1 MMESVGMRVEVRLY
15 AGARELAG
23 TGSLTQSLSAGTTVQ
38 DLAETLY
45 DAYPG
50 LRDMRLRF
58 AVNACYADPGTVLHD
73 GDEVACIP
81 PVGGG

>member
-1 MMESVGMRVEVRLY
+1 MNIQVQLF
-15 AGARELAG
+15 AGARELVGAG
-23 TGSLTQSLSAGTTVQ
+23 TVRQSLPDGATVQ
-38 DLAETLY
+38 NLADALY
-45 DAYPG
+45 DAHAG

-58 AVNACYADPGTVLHD
+58 AVNAMYRDASTVLHD

>member
-1 MMESVGMRVEVRLY
+1 MRVEVRLY

-23 TGSLTQSLSAGTTVQ
+23 AGSLTRSLSAGATVQ
-38 DLAETLY
+38 DLAEALY
-45 DAYPG
+45 DAHPG
-50 LRDMRLRF
+50 LRDMRLKF
-58 AVNACYADPGTVLHD
+58 AVNASYADPGTALHD

>member
-1 MMESVGMRVEVRLY
+1 MNIQVRLF
-15 AGARELAG
+15 AGAREQVGAG
-23 TGSLTQSLSAGTTVQ
+23 TVQQALPDGATVQ
-38 DLAETLY
+38 DLADALY
-45 DAYPG
+45 DAHAG

-58 AVNACYADPGTVLHD
+58 AVNATYGDVGTVLYD

>member
-1 MMESVGMRVEVRLY
+1 MKIKVRLF
-15 AGARELAG
+15 AGARELVGAG
-23 TGSLTQSLSAGTTVQ
+23 AVQQSLPDGATVQ
-38 DLAETLY
+38 DLADALY
-45 DAYPG
+45 DAHAG

-58 AVNACYADPGTVLHD
+58 AVNATYGEASTVLRD

>member
-1 MMESVGMRVEVRLY
+1 MEVRVRLF
-15 AGARELAG
+15 AGARELVGVG
-23 TGSLTQSLSAGTTVQ
+23 TLTQSLPAGATLH
-38 DLAETLY
+38 DLAEWLY
-45 DAYPG
+45 DAYAG

-58 AVNACYADPGTVLHD
+58 AINAAYADLGAALQD

>member
-1 MMESVGMRVEVRLY
+1 MNIQVRLF
-15 AGARELAG
+15 AGARELVGAG
-23 TGSLTQSLSAGTTVQ
+23 TVRLFLPDGATVQSLA
-38 DLAETLY
+38 DALY
-45 DAYPG
+45 DAHTG

-58 AVNACYADPGTVLHD
+58 AVNAAYGDARTVLHD